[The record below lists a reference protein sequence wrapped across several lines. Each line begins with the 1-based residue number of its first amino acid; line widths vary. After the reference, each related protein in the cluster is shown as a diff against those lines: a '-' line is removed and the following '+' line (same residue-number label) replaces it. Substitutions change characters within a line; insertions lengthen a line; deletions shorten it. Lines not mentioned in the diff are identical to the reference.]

1 MQPRAR
7 ADTLAPTAL
16 ARSAAPRH
24 ALPSSQQRAK
34 QPPPRPAGQELAAA
48 AARQPC
54 AVQRRPS
61 HPGSPP
67 GPWSSALS
75 STSSCRHPQP
85 RHVALQATV
94 GRFAGKLIPGRRKPT
109 WPRYKK
115 GPRAPLST
123 HAPSGYPHGTPIA
136 RNRPGNV
143 VFLISGNHGRHHCPG
158 QFGTTRASHSSFS
171 PPRTPS
177 SSRKPSPY
185 SISIENHRRPETT
198 LHRNLP
204 PPRSSPPTTSST
216 TVDPST
222 TGRNAPA
229 VRIHPRP
236 PEAARSRR
244 SPALVAGVP
253 PPPGT
258 EEEGG
263 GRTGQT

>member
-1 MQPRAR
+1 MHALDAPRARVLQPRAR

-34 QPPPRPAGQELAAA
+34 QPPPRPTGQALAAA

-123 HAPSGYPHGTPIA
+123 HAPSGYPHGTLIA

-143 VFLISGNHGRHHCPG
+143 VFLIFGNHGRRHCLVHS
-158 QFGTTRASHSSFS
+158 GTTGTSPFPFSS
-171 PPRTPS
+171 PRTPS
-177 SSRKPSPY
+177 SSREPFPLLDFNRDSRREK
-185 SISIENHRRPETT
+185 NHFARRPPSAAKLATGSSVH
-198 LHRNLP
+198 LRDRNDYRSDRLDP
-204 PPRSSPPTTSST
+204 LSPRVTSVS
-216 TVDPST
+216 
-222 TGRNAPA
+222 
-229 VRIHPRP
+229 
-236 PEAARSRR
+236 
-244 SPALVAGVP
+244 
-253 PPPGT
+253 
-258 EEEGG
+258 
-263 GRTGQT
+263 

>member
-1 MQPRAR
+1 MSNTWCACTGRAQSAR
-7 ADTLAPTAL
+7 IAAARPSRHAGPTAL

-123 HAPSGYPHGTPIA
+123 HATSSYPHGTPIT
-136 RNRPGNV
+136 RNR
-143 VFLISGNHGRHHCPG
+143 
-158 QFGTTRASHSSFS
+158 QGT
-171 PPRTPS
+171 PPS
-177 SSRKPSPY
+177 SSPATPAAATVSFTPAPPGLPPLHSLHQKSSLPPVNRSPY
-185 SISIENHRRPETT
+185 SIWFGSHRRHKTT
-198 LHRNLP
+198 SPLKPP
-204 PPRSSPPTTSST
+204 PPRSSPPAA
-216 TVDPST
+216 PS
-222 TGRNAPA
+222 AP
-229 VRIHPRP
+229 PTCRP
-236 PEAARSRR
+236 P
-244 SPALVAGVP
+244 G
-253 PPPGT
+253 
-258 EEEGG
+258 
-263 GRTGQT
+263 

>member
-1 MQPRAR
+1 MPA
-7 ADTLAPTAL
+7 AASTTAMSSTAPTTT
-16 ARSAAPRH
+16 
-24 ALPSSQQRAK
+24 
-34 QPPPRPAGQELAAA
+34 
-48 AARQPC
+48 ARQLAFMDSGAFVGSSWSRPTTATSPC
-54 AVQRRPS
+54 N
-61 HPGSPP
+61 
-67 GPWSSALS
+67 
-75 STSSCRHPQP
+75 
-85 RHVALQATV
+85 TV
-94 GRFAGKLIPGRRKPT
+94 GRFAGKLIPGRRIPT

-185 SISIENHRRPETT
+185 SISIENHRRPEAT

-253 PPPGT
+253 PPLGT